1 MRQLV
6 LGIVGVV
13 VGLAILASGLA
24 GGSDSGARAIAVIF
38 GLLLLVVG
46 ARAIMK
52 HRREASN

>member
-6 LGIVGVV
+6 LGIIGVV
-13 VGLAILASGLA
+13 VGLAILASGFA
-24 GGSDSGARAIAVIF
+24 GGSDGGARAVAVIF

-52 HRREASN
+52 HRRENST